1 MKTEKQTKI
10 IAFAASN
17 SQRSINKQLLNFAIE
32 QLANAEVEVI
42 ELSSFTTPIY
52 SPAIEAQLGIPKSIQ
67 SLHRKFAEASAFL
80 IASPEHNGLMPAF
93 FKNIIDWLSRIDTQ
107 VFNSRP
113 VALISTS
120 PGARGGAGNLRI
132 LSDVMVWWG
141 AQIMGTYSLPSFNQ
155 RFDQVNNTITDPNE
169 IQKLQDLIHK
179 LEAELHLNPIS

>member
-1 MKTEKQTKI
+1 MTADKHTKI

-17 SQRSINKQLLNFAIE
+17 SQRSINKQLLNFAVE
-32 QLANAEVEVI
+32 QLVTAEVEVI
-42 ELSSFTTPIY
+42 DLSSFTTPIY
-52 SPAIEAQLGIPKSIQ
+52 SPAIEAQLGIPKSIKA
-67 SLHRKFAEASAFL
+67 LHRKFAEAGAFL

-120 PGARGGAGNLRI
+120 ISARGGAGNLRI

-141 AQIMGTYSLPSFNQ
+141 AHVMGTYSLPSFNQ
-155 RFDQVNNTITDPNE
+155 RFDQVNGSLTDPQE